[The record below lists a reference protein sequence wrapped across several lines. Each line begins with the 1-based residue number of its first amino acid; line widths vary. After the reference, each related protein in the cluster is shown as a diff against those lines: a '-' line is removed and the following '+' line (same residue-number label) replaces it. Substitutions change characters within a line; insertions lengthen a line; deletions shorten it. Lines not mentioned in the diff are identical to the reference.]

1 MKTKLL
7 PLIWAFLLLGSSI
20 SSKSQSVYLMGSAT
34 TSIEPENSLFSV
46 ALAGYGAPRDGR
58 FSISWK
64 YVKEAPQVTDI
75 TGFDG
80 KLYAINKNH
89 ELLVMDPDQVPKVWK
104 QAGEIADGLITGLDN
119 KLYFLNK
126 NGVLKVAKISTKG
139 IKWKKVGKQ
148 RGIIAWTGLN
158 DKLYAVNE
166 NNRLLTGKSRQTWQ
180 EVGEAENIVSMAG
193 NDNRIYAVDKSNIL
207 WYTKPYLKDNKWI
220 EIGRYNKFTYNIGVK
235 EIAVSNDRLYAV
247 ADDGKLY
254 IAEHSTKG
262 DLSARALAIQN
273 GNQTVVIVGLDVT
286 GFNASLVNEIK
297 DSVFKRRHIPPAAI
311 LINASH
317 THFAPVTQAW
327 LTWGDFYHLP
337 DSNYLNKVKTSVI
350 KTIESALDHLSPAKI
365 SFARGATHIGINRR
379 DADNPNAP
387 HDTTLDV
394 LTIQNENNGEKII
407 LFSTACHAVFRN
419 AGAESFTLSAN
430 YPGVAREL
438 LKEKA
443 GAANSIFINGCSGDI
458 NPKDNSNEKTGT
470 ELANDVI
477 SLITGNMQSVAGP
490 ISYSLDS
497 IQIPSKPWTIAQIN
511 QWKTDNI
518 SAKADVFAEKN
529 VRWADLMLDYY
540 KKGVMPATMPI
551 YVQTINIGNW
561 KLVGLSREAVNE
573 YGTAIRN
580 LWPGKMVTVAG
591 YCNDVSSYLPR
602 DWHIRLK
609 TYEGYDSFFWYGQP
623 SVFPETIFDTILD
636 TIRTR
641 NH

>member
-1 MKTKLL
+1 
-7 PLIWAFLLLGSSI
+7 
-20 SSKSQSVYLMGSAT
+20 
-34 TSIEPENSLFSV
+34 
-46 ALAGYGAPRDGR
+46 
-58 FSISWK
+58 
-64 YVKEAPQVTDI
+64 
-75 TGFDG
+75 
-80 KLYAINKNH
+80 
-89 ELLVMDPDQVPKVWK
+89 
-104 QAGEIADGLITGLDN
+104 
-119 KLYFLNK
+119 
-126 NGVLKVAKISTKG
+126 
-139 IKWKKVGKQ
+139 
-148 RGIIAWTGLN
+148 
-158 DKLYAVNE
+158 
-166 NNRLLTGKSRQTWQ
+166 
-180 EVGEAENIVSMAG
+180 
-193 NDNRIYAVDKSNIL
+193 
-207 WYTKPYLKDNKWI
+207 
-220 EIGRYNKFTYNIGVK
+220 
-235 EIAVSNDRLYAV
+235 
-247 ADDGKLY
+247 
-254 IAEHSTKG
+254 
-262 DLSARALAIQN
+262 
-273 GNQTVVIVGLDVT
+273 
-286 GFNASLVNEIK
+286 
-297 DSVFKRRHIPPAAI
+297 
-311 LINASH
+311 
-317 THFAPVTQAW
+317 
-327 LTWGDFYHLP
+327 
-337 DSNYLNKVKTSVI
+337 
-350 KTIESALDHLSPAKI
+350 
-365 SFARGATHIGINRR
+365 
-379 DADNPNAP
+379 
-387 HDTTLDV
+387 LDV